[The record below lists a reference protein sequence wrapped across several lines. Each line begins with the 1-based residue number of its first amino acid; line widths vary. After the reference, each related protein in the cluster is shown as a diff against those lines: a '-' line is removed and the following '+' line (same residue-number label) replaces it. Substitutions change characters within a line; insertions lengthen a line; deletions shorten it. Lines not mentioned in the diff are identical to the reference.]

1 MGVGRPAMRKR
12 LAALGRA
19 AFLCAAAVFASATAR
34 ADATLHP
41 LWEVHGK
48 HNTVYLLGSI
58 HVLRPADY
66 PLAPAVLDAYGHAK
80 ALVMEIDMGE
90 MDQESVQAE
99 MVASAQLPEGK
110 TLPQVLGT
118 VRYAHARQLASQ
130 LGVELSTFDGFAP
143 WFVAEAISQLQLAQ
157 LGFQP
162 ESGVEMYFLGRARTD
177 GKPVTGLETA
187 HDQIAVFESLSMDTQ
202 AEYLVSSLEEAGEL
216 PKEVDAMVHAWQ
228 RGDTQWFAGQLR
240 RVGHLQRHLERRFVL
255 PDGEVDQPVDDE
267 AVAAGRPDHRG
278 MQAGVDRRRDRTD
291 YGRGRTIRR
300 PRWLRAPRRCGCAS
314 ETNRWRWS

>member
-240 RVGHLQRHLERRFVL
+240 RELGRDPAMYQSLLAGRNRRWIPRIEALLGENEDYLVIVGTGHLAGSDSVIELLRKDGFGVVQR
-255 PDGEVDQPVDDE
+255 
-267 AVAAGRPDHRG
+267 
-278 MQAGVDRRRDRTD
+278 
-291 YGRGRTIRR
+291 
-300 PRWLRAPRRCGCAS
+300 
-314 ETNRWRWS
+314 